1 MNKDIIVIALGGNAL
16 ETKGEIPTFQNQLK
30 NVRNAVKEIVKVIN
44 AGYQVVIT
52 HGNGPQVG
60 RLLLRSEATDS
71 DETPAFSL
79 DVCDAMSQ
87 ALIGYMI
94 QQSLENEL
102 KSQNINKNV
111 ISVVTQ
117 IKVSNEDEAFK
128 SPSKPIGP
136 FYTKE
141 EAEKKQKEKG
151 YIIKEDSGR
160 GYRRVVPSPKP
171 QEIVEL
177 ASIQDLINQ
186 GNIVI
191 CCGGGGIP
199 VVDHESN
206 LVGVEAVID
215 KDLASTLLA
224 KNLNA
229 KKLAILTTVKNVALN
244 FNTPEQEELQTV
256 TTNELKNYIAED
268 QFAKGSMLPKVQ
280 AVIDFTEETG
290 NESIITTLENIYNSL
305 DTNKTGTI
313 IKKDKEL

>member
-1 MNKDIIVIALGGNAL
+1 MNKDIVVIALGGNAL

-71 DETPAFSL
+71 NETPAFSL

-102 KSQNINKNV
+102 KNQKINKNV

-117 IKVSNEDEAFK
+117 IKVSNDDDAFK
-128 SPSKPIGP
+128 NPSKPIGP
-136 FYTKE
+136 FYSKE

-151 YIIKEDSGR
+151 YIVKEDSGR

-199 VVDHESN
+199 VVNHEN
-206 LVGVEAVID
+206 ILIGVEAVID
-215 KDLASTLLA
+215 KDLASNLLA

-280 AVIDFTEETG
+280 AVIDFTDETG
-290 NESIITTLENIYNSL
+290 NESVITTLENIYNSL
-305 DTNKTGTI
+305 ETNKTGTI
-313 IKKDKEL
+313 IKKQ